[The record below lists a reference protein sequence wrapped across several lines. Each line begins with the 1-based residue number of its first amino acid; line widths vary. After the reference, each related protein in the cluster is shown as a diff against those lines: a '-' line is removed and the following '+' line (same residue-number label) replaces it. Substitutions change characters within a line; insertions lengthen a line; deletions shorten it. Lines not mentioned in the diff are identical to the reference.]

1 MPNVKAGRKQIQA
14 KMMLQLNAIDKACAA
29 RVMRAWKTM
38 LSTTRRDKYTDFR
51 DLEDYLNFRV
61 VDSAA

>member
-1 MPNVKAGRKQIQA
+1 
-14 KMMLQLNAIDKACAA
+14 MMFQLNAMDKACNP
-29 RVMRAWKTM
+29 RVMGTWKTM
-38 LSTTRRDKYTDFR
+38 LSTTRRDKSTEFR